1 MNISFSGCGF
11 LGIYHIGVA
20 SCLKT
25 YAPYL
30 LENKICGSSAG
41 AISACCLLCDIPL
54 ELMTRQMLDI
64 VKESRSKALG
74 PFSPSMNITEHLY
87 NRLNKD
93 LPDDAHK
100 RVSGKLFVSL
110 TRVPD
115 GKNVIMSQF
124 SSKEEVIQVLLASA
138 FIPVFSGFVPP
149 LVGKY
154 RYIDGGFTD
163 NLPILDKNT
172 ITISPFSGLT
182 DICPCDNPIQ
192 KYLLKISNNS
202 FEVTKTNCFRVARI
216 MFPPE
221 PEMLAKLCYQGFDD
235 ALIFLQK
242 YNLITCNM
250 CLIQRKCFVLSKKNI
265 YEMAGYNSSCI
276 DCKWNNAFSKV
287 QGMPYFITYTLDRYI
302 DSHNSIFN
310 GFLKSKGMLLAKLFT
325 LPYIV
330 VADLACEFIM
340 KIMRSSKH
348 FQKSMWTLSKYA
360 INSLL
365 HFIDIFS
372 VTGLEFVNKILSY
385 SCKSIETHGEDSS
398 YYYYYNKRFEYSKCI
413 KCSKHCLK
421 YFFDYSL
428 TASSITIDSS
438 GYTSTELF
446 ILKSVKLHDDNVKSI
461 GYEKYSS
468 TCWNLSL
475 TSEITLKT
483 SSKIT
488 ANETEYTTKEV
499 LTK

>member
-54 ELMTRQMLDI
+54 ELMTSQMLDI
-64 VKESRSKALG
+64 VRESRSKALG

-149 LVGKY
+149 LIGKY

-163 NLPILDKNT
+163 NLPIVDKNT

-182 DICPCDNPIQ
+182 DICPRDNPIK

-202 FEVTKTNCFRVARI
+202 FEMTKTNCFRVARI

-235 ALIFLQK
+235 ALMFLQK
-242 YNLITCNM
+242 NNLINCKM
-250 CLIQRKCFVLSKKNI
+250 CLIQRYGFILSKNNI
-265 YEMAGYNSSCI
+265 CDMAGYNPSCI
-276 DCKWNNAFSKV
+276 DCKWNNAFAKV

-310 GFLKSKGMLLAKLFT
+310 GLLKSKGMLLVKLFT
-325 LPYIV
+325 QPYI
-330 VADLACEFIM
+330 AMGDLACEFVLKVI
-340 KIMRSSKH
+340 RSSRH
-348 FQKSMWTLSKYA
+348 FQKPMWTLSKYA

-372 VTGLEFVNKILSY
+372 EKGLEFIDKILSY
-385 SCKSIETHGEDSS
+385 SCMPIETHGKDSP
-398 YYYYYNKRFEYSKCI
+398 YYYYYNKRHEYKKCI
-413 KCSKHCLK
+413 KCSQNCIE
-421 YFFDYSL
+421 YFINYSL
-428 TASSITIDSS
+428 TASSVTIDSN
-438 GYTSTELF
+438 GYTSSQLSQLNLHGHQIKSTKTE
-446 ILKSVKLHDDNVKSI
+446 KHCNTEWKLSLI
-461 GYEKYSS
+461 SETS
-468 TCWNLSL
+468 TMINLSYNY
-475 TSEITLKT
+475 ID
-483 SSKIT
+483 I
-488 ANETEYTTKEV
+488 
-499 LTK
+499 

>member
-54 ELMTRQMLDI
+54 ELMTSQMLDI

-93 LPDDAHK
+93 LPNDAHK

-115 GKNVIMSQF
+115 GKNVIISQF

-182 DICPCDNPIQ
+182 DICPRDNPIQ

-242 YNLITCNM
+242 YNLINCKM
-250 CLIQRKCFVLSKKNI
+250 CLIRRNSFILSKKNI
-265 YEMAGYNSSCI
+265 YEMAGYNPLCI

-302 DSHNSIFN
+302 DSHNNILN
-310 GFLKSKGMLLAKLFT
+310 EFLKSKKMLLAKLFT
-325 LPYIV
+325 LPYMVIS
-330 VADLACEFIM
+330 DLAWGSVF
-340 KIMRSSKH
+340 KVMRYFRH

-360 INSLL
+360 TNILL
-365 HFIDIFS
+365 HFFDIFS
-372 VTGLEFVNKILSY
+372 VQGLEFVNKILFY
-385 SCKSIETHGEDSS
+385 SCVSIETNRKDSP
-398 YYYYYNKRFEYSKCI
+398 YYYYYNKKFEYSRCI
-413 KCSKHCLK
+413 RCSKYCLQ
-421 YFFDYSL
+421 FFIDYSL

-438 GYTSTELF
+438 GYTSIELF
-446 ILKSVKLHDDNVKSI
+446 KHKCHEHEIKSI
-461 GYEKYSS
+461 SFEKYTN
-468 TCWNLSL
+468 TCWSLSV
-475 TSEITLKT
+475 TPKIELKT
-483 SSKIT
+483 SR
-488 ANETEYTTKEV
+488 
-499 LTK
+499 

>member
-54 ELMTRQMLDI
+54 ELMTSQMLDI
-64 VKESRSKALG
+64 VRESRSKALG

-149 LVGKY
+149 LIGKY

-163 NLPILDKNT
+163 NLPIVDKNT

-182 DICPCDNPIQ
+182 DICPRDNPIK

-202 FEVTKTNCFRVARI
+202 FEMTKTNCFRVARI

-235 ALIFLQK
+235 ALMFLQK
-242 YNLITCNM
+242 NNLINCKM
-250 CLIQRKCFVLSKKNI
+250 CLIQRYGFILSKNNI
-265 YEMAGYNSSCI
+265 CDMAGYNPSCI
-276 DCKWNNAFSKV
+276 DCKWNNAFAKV

-310 GFLKSKGMLLAKLFT
+310 GLLKSKGMLLVKLFT
-325 LPYIV
+325 QPYI
-330 VADLACEFIM
+330 AMGDLACEFVLNE
-340 KIMRSSKH
+340 K
-348 FQKSMWTLSKYA
+348 
-360 INSLL
+360 
-365 HFIDIFS
+365 
-372 VTGLEFVNKILSY
+372 GLEFIDKILSY
-385 SCKSIETHGEDSS
+385 SCMPIETHGKDSP
-398 YYYYYNKRFEYSKCI
+398 YYYYYNKRHEYKKCI
-413 KCSKHCLK
+413 KCSQNCIE
-421 YFFDYSL
+421 YFINYSL
-428 TASSITIDSS
+428 TASSVTIDSN
-438 GYTSTELF
+438 GYTSSQLSQLNLHGHQIKSTKTE
-446 ILKSVKLHDDNVKSI
+446 KHCNTEWKLSLI
-461 GYEKYSS
+461 SETS
-468 TCWNLSL
+468 TEIAADETLNSMINLSYNY
-475 TSEITLKT
+475 ID
-483 SSKIT
+483 I
-488 ANETEYTTKEV
+488 
-499 LTK
+499 

>member
-54 ELMTRQMLDI
+54 ELMTSQMLDI
-64 VKESRSKALG
+64 VRESRSKALG

-149 LVGKY
+149 LIGKY

-163 NLPILDKNT
+163 NLPIVDKNT

-182 DICPCDNPIQ
+182 DICPRDNPIK
-192 KYLLKISNNS
+192 KYL
-202 FEVTKTNCFRVARI
+202 
-216 MFPPE
+216 
-221 PEMLAKLCYQGFDD
+221 MLAKLCYQGFDD

-242 YNLITCNM
+242 NNLINCKM
-250 CLIQRKCFVLSKKNI
+250 CLIRRYAFILSKNNI
-265 YEMAGYNSSCI
+265 YDMAGYNPSCI
-276 DCKWNNAFSKV
+276 DCKWNNAFAKV

-302 DSHNSIFN
+302 DSHNTIFN
-310 GFLKSKGMLLAKLFT
+310 GLLKSKGMLLVKLFT
-325 LPYIV
+325 QPYIAM
-330 VADLACEFIM
+330 ADLACEFVFKVI
-340 KIMRSSKH
+340 RSSRH
-348 FQKSMWTLSKYA
+348 FQKPMWTLSKYA

-372 VTGLEFVNKILSY
+372 EKGLEFIDKILSY
-385 SCKSIETHGEDSS
+385 SCMPIEIHGKDSP
-398 YYYYYNKRFEYSKCI
+398 YYYYYNKRHEYKKCI
-413 KCSKHCLK
+413 KCSQNCIE
-421 YFFDYSL
+421 YFINYSL
-428 TASSITIDSS
+428 TASSITIDSN
-438 GYTSTELF
+438 GYTSSQLSKLNLHGHQIKSTGTE
-446 ILKSVKLHDDNVKSI
+446 KHCNT
-461 GYEKYSS
+461 E
-468 TCWNLSL
+468 WELSL
-475 TSEITLKT
+475 ISETSTEIAADETLNRYYK
-483 SSKIT
+483 SWII
-488 ANETEYTTKEV
+488 
-499 LTK
+499 

>member
-54 ELMTRQMLDI
+54 ELMTSQMLDI
-64 VKESRSKALG
+64 VRESRSKALG

-149 LVGKY
+149 LIGKY

-163 NLPILDKNT
+163 NLPIVDKNT

-182 DICPCDNPIQ
+182 DICPRDNPIK

-202 FEVTKTNCFRVARI
+202 FEMTKTNCFRVARI

-235 ALIFLQK
+235 ALMFLQK
-242 YNLITCNM
+242 NNLINCKM
-250 CLIQRKCFVLSKKNI
+250 CLIRRYAFILSKNNI
-265 YEMAGYNSSCI
+265 YDMAGYNPSCI
-276 DCKWNNAFSKV
+276 DCKWNNAFAKV

-310 GFLKSKGMLLAKLFT
+310 GLLKSKGMLLVKLFT
-325 LPYIV
+325 QPYIAM
-330 VADLACEFIM
+330 ADLACEFVLNE
-340 KIMRSSKH
+340 R
-348 FQKSMWTLSKYA
+348 
-360 INSLL
+360 
-365 HFIDIFS
+365 
-372 VTGLEFVNKILSY
+372 GLEFIDKILSY
-385 SCKSIETHGEDSS
+385 SCMPIEIHGKDSP
-398 YYYYYNKRFEYSKCI
+398 YYYYYNKRHEHKKCI
-413 KCSKHCLK
+413 KCSQNCIE
-421 YFFDYSL
+421 YFINYSL
-428 TASSITIDSS
+428 TASSITIDSN
-438 GYTSTELF
+438 GYTSSQLSKLNLHGHQIKSTRTE
-446 ILKSVKLHDDNVKSI
+446 KHCNTEWKLSLI
-461 GYEKYSS
+461 SETS
-468 TCWNLSL
+468 TEIAADETLNSMSNLSYNF
-475 TSEITLKT
+475 ID
-483 SSKIT
+483 I
-488 ANETEYTTKEV
+488 YTDS
-499 LTK
+499 LDP